1 MGAHLHHALKAF
13 CSDTEWKYA
22 VFWKL
27 KHQARMFVGQ
37 VAVTRKRMWIFADKL
52 VTDSCSPFETIVV
65 VAVVPHG
72 VVQLGSLKKKHP
84 LEVKRVLL
92 ICSKMSSW
100 IFSPFF

>member
-52 VTDSCSPFETIVV
+52 VTDSCSPFENYDGWQTQFSSGIKIPENFKVVTI
-65 VAVVPHG
+65 
-72 VVQLGSLKKKHP
+72 S
-84 LEVKRVLL
+84 E
-92 ICSKMSSW
+92 I
-100 IFSPFF
+100 